1 MQLIYLRNNYSFG
14 SLAFAT
20 ILTLSCTKQV
30 HAGGFEIIAPHRA
43 VYDLKLDH
51 VSERSG
57 IKAMTGRIVYEV
69 QGNECEGITVKYRY
83 QTKVTT
89 SRNQFVSDQHT
100 STFESPDGN
109 SFDFLTKT
117 FLNSQ
122 LERTVKGRAVVG
134 EDGLHVQ
141 LKKPK
146 PTDFDF
152 SKARFL
158 TGHVTDII
166 EKAKAGDTIFRQD
179 IFDGTGDA
187 DEILT
192 TSTVISRE
200 KNEDFR
206 EKDIDDDTAQK
217 LSGNRVWP
225 VSMSYF
231 EKGLGAT
238 AEHLP
243 VFESSFLLYEN
254 GVSSR
259 LVMRYPDYTLNAK
272 LSKLELLKRTTCQKD
287 G

>member
-1 MQLIYLRNNYSFG
+1 MGKYFLRRC
-14 SLAFAT
+14 T
-20 ILTLSCTKQV
+20 ISAVLVVSASATLSNFSN
-30 HAGGFEIIAPHRA
+30 ADAAGFEVIAPHRA
-43 VYDLKLDH
+43 IYDLKLDKA
-51 VSERSG
+51 SERSG

-69 QGNECEGITVKYRY
+69 RGNECEGITVKYRY
-83 QTKVTT
+83 QTTVTT
-89 SRNQFVSDQHT
+89 ARDQFISDQHT
-100 STFESPDGN
+100 STYESPDGN

-122 LERTVKGRAVVG
+122 LERTVKGRAVLEG
-134 EDGLHVQ
+134 SGLHVR
-141 LKKPK
+141 LKEPK
-146 PTDFDF
+146 PVDFDF

-158 TGHVTDII
+158 SGHITDII
-166 EKAKAGDTIFRQD
+166 AKAKAGDTIFRQD

-187 DEILT
+187 DEILS
-192 TSTVISRE
+192 TSTIISRQ
-200 KNEDFR
+200 KSEDFR
-206 EKDIDDDTAQK
+206 ESDIDDETAKK
-217 LSGNRVWP
+217 LKGNRVWP

-259 LVMRYPDYTLNAK
+259 LIMRYPDYSLKAN
-272 LSKLELLKRTTCQKD
+272 LSKLDLLKRDTCKKD